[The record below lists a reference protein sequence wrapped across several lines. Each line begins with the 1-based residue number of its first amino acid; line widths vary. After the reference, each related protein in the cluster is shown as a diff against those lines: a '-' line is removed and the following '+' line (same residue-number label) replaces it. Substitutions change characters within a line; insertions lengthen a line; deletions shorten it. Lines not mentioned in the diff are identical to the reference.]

1 MFRKSCLVAALAAV
15 ALLSAAPSRAAD
27 LPVKAP
33 PSVLSGY
40 PYSASGFYA
49 GIGAVAGVL
58 SSNVGDATN
67 GTSLYSAGA
76 ALDITAGYQF
86 LAAGTWFAVEGS
98 IQYTNMG
105 GAVACGV
112 ATSCSVTSRWGFEQR
127 ALVGFPI
134 QTVLNVMPNLGN
146 FFPALPA
153 LPGGVNAMSATSH
166 PYIFAGL
173 REDDVSAIIGLA
185 QASVWKIQPVAGIGL
200 RQQWTNGLVVDT
212 SAGCTFA
219 NTGLALGGGA
229 SATFGRD
236 CRAKISFLY

>member
-15 ALLSAAPSRAAD
+15 ALLSAAPARAAD
-27 LPVKAP
+27 LPTKAP
-33 PSVLSGY
+33 PAAFAGF
-40 PYSASGFYA
+40 PYNASGFYA
-49 GIGAVAGVL
+49 GIGAVASVL

-67 GTSLYSAGA
+67 GTALYSAGA
-76 ALDITAGYQF
+76 ALDVTAGYQF

-98 IQYTNMG
+98 VQYTNMG

-134 QTVLNVMPNLGN
+134 QTVLSVMPNLGN
-146 FFPALPA
+146 FFPGLPA
-153 LPGGVNAMSATSH
+153 LPGGVNAASGNSH
-166 PYIFAGL
+166 PYIFVGL
-173 REDDVSAIIGLA
+173 REDDVTAAIGLA
-185 QASVWKIQPVAGIGL
+185 SSKVWKIQPEAGIGL
-200 RQQWTNGLVVDT
+200 RQQWTQGLVVDT